1 MTQPLRLIFAGT
13 PDFAA
18 QHLDALLAAG
28 HEVCAVY
35 TQPDRATGRGKKLK
49 PSPVKQIAESH
60 DLPVCQPVSLKDAAA
75 LEQLKAWQADLM
87 IVVAYGLI
95 LPQAVLD
102 APRLGCLNVHASILP
117 RWRGAA
123 PIERAILA
131 GDEETG
137 VTIMQMDAGLD
148 TGDMLYTKTTP
159 ISMTDTRESLEARLI
174 HLGQESL
181 LYTLAN
187 LDLLKSQARVQ
198 DDQLSTYARKLEKQ
212 EAEINWS
219 DPAEVIDRQIRASI
233 GRNPAYTV
241 MDELRIR
248 VLSASAEVE
257 TDDTQHDVTTNQP
270 GTIVAIRRQGKKV
283 ESIDVACGEGLLRL
297 HQVQLPGKNAM
308 SVHDLLNARQHMF
321 EPGKQFSNTA

>member
-1 MTQPLRLIFAGT
+1 MTKPLRLIFAGT

-18 QHLDALLAAG
+18 QHLEALLNAG

-49 PSPVKQIAESH
+49 PSPVKQVALSRHI
-60 DLPVCQPVSLKDAAA
+60 PVCQPVSLKDPSA
-75 LEQLKAWQADLM
+75 LEELDTWQADLM

-102 APRLGCLNVHASILP
+102 TPRLGCLNVHASILP

-131 GDEETG
+131 GDQESG

-148 TGDMLYTKTTP
+148 TGDMLYTKTTA
-159 ISMTDTRESLEARLI
+159 ITHHDTRESLEAKLT

-187 LDLLKSQARVQ
+187 LELLKSQARVQ
-198 DDQLSTYARKLEKQ
+198 DDSQSTYAHKLEKH
-212 EAEINWS
+212 EAAVNWS
-219 DPAEVIDRQIRASI
+219 DPVAMIDRQVKASI
-233 GRNPAYTV
+233 GRNPAYTM
-241 MDELRIR
+241 MDDLRIR
-248 VLSASAEVE
+248 ILSAAIGPQPAEE
-257 TDDTQHDVTTNQP
+257 APLP
-270 GTIVAIRRQGKKV
+270 GTIVSISRDGKKV
-283 ESIDVACGEGLLRL
+283 TSIDVACGDGLLRI
-297 HQVQLPGKNAM
+297 HQLQLPGKNAM
-308 SVHDLLNARQHMF
+308 SVHDVLNARQQTF
-321 EPGKQFSNTA
+321 EPGKQFITVA

>member
-1 MTQPLRLIFAGT
+1 MTKPLKLIFAGT

-28 HEVCAVY
+28 HQVCAVY
-35 TQPDRATGRGKKLK
+35 TQPDRATGRGKKLT
-49 PSPVKQIAESH
+49 PSPVKLVAETH
-60 DLPVCQPVSLKDAAA
+60 GLPVCQPVSLKDEAA

-131 GDEETG
+131 GDQETG
-137 VTIMQMDAGLD
+137 ITIMQMDAGLD
-148 TGDMLYTKTTP
+148 TGDMLYTKATP
-159 ISMTDTRESLEARLI
+159 ISSSDNRESLEARLI

-198 DDQLSTYARKLEKQ
+198 DDQFSTYARKLEKQ
-212 EAEINWS
+212 EAEIDWS
-219 DPAEVIDRQIRASI
+219 GAADAIDRQIRASI

-241 MDELRIR
+241 IGDLRIR
-248 VLSASAEVE
+248 ILSASAVTE
-257 TDDTQHDVTTNQP
+257 TVQTSDSHNP
-270 GTIVAIRRQGKKV
+270 GTIIAITRQGKKV
-283 ESIDVACGEGLLRL
+283 ESIDVACGQGVL
-297 HQVQLPGKNAM
+297 HIHQIQLPGKNPM
-308 SVHDLLNARQHMF
+308 SVHDLLNARQQVF
-321 EPGKQFSNTA
+321 EPGKQFAALT

>member
-1 MTQPLRLIFAGT
+1 MSKPLRLIFAGT

-18 QHLDALLAAG
+18 QHLEALLGAG
-28 HEVCAVY
+28 HQVCAVY

-49 PSPVKQIAESH
+49 PSPVKQVAESH
-60 DLPVCQPVSLKDAAA
+60 DIPVCQPVSLKDESS
-75 LEQLKAWQADLM
+75 LEALKAWQADLM

-102 APRLGCLNVHASILP
+102 TPRLGCLNVHASILP

-131 GDEETG
+131 GDNETG

-148 TGDMLYTKTTP
+148 TGDMLYTKATAITDE
-159 ISMTDTRESLEARLI
+159 DTRESLEAKLI

-198 DDQLSTYARKLEKQ
+198 DDELSTYARKLEKY

-219 DPAEVIDRQIRASI
+219 DPVEIIIRQIKASI
-233 GRNPAYTV
+233 GRNPAFTS
-241 MDELRIR
+241 MDDQRIR
-248 VLSASAEVE
+248 LLSASPASLPA
-257 TDDTQHDVTTNQP
+257 DDNSLP
-270 GTIVAIRRQGKKV
+270 GTIVSITRHGKKV
-283 ESIDVACGEGLLRL
+283 ESIDVACGDGLLRI
-297 HQVQLPGKNAM
+297 HQMQLPGKNAM
-308 SVHDLLNARQHMF
+308 SVHDVLNARQQTF
-321 EPGKQFSNTA
+321 ESGKQFSSPA

>member
-1 MTQPLRLIFAGT
+1 MTKPLRLIFAGT

-18 QHLDALLAAG
+18 QHLEALLGAG
-28 HEVCAVY
+28 HQVCAVY

-49 PSPVKQIAESH
+49 PTPVKQVAESH
-60 DLPVCQPVSLKDAAA
+60 DIPVCQPVSLKEESA
-75 LEQLKAWQADLM
+75 LETLKAWQADLM

-95 LPQAVLD
+95 LPQTVLD
-102 APRLGCLNVHASILP
+102 TPRLGCLNVHASILP

-131 GDEETG
+131 GDHETG

-148 TGDMLYTKTTP
+148 TGDMLYTKA
-159 ISMTDTRESLEARLI
+159 IAIANGDTRESLEAKLI

-198 DDQLSTYARKLEKQ
+198 DDTQSTYARKLEKH

-219 DPAEVIDRQIRASI
+219 DPCEIISRQIKASI
-233 GRNPAYTV
+233 GRNPAYTL
-241 MDELRIR
+241 MDDQRIR
-248 VLSASAEVE
+248 ILSASTDSLPVE
-257 TDDTQHDVTTNQP
+257 NNALP
-270 GTIVAIRRQGKKV
+270 GTIVSITRQGKKV
-283 ESIDVACGEGLLRL
+283 ESIDVACGDGLLRI
-297 HQVQLPGKNAM
+297 HQMQLPGKNAM
-308 SVHDLLNARQHMF
+308 SVHDVLNARQQIF
-321 EPGKQFSNTA
+321 EPGKQFSSPA